1 MTHPMRYASEIK
13 ETLEQLLQ
21 LEKQQRQARLRD
33 RIRFLRLL
41 KEGQAQT
48 QQQAGKQLG
57 LSLRQSQRIWQTYRQ
72 QGIDQLLQTGYQHGF
87 GKLSTQQIND
97 LQVWLANHPVQT
109 LSQIQTYIK
118 EHWQVDYTIAGLS
131 LLFKRMKIRYKSVRP
146 DKTKKSVSK
155 VDTKTFQN

>member
-1 MTHPMRYASEIK
+1 MQYAFEIK

-48 QQQAGKQLG
+48 QLQAGKQLG

-72 QGIDQLLQTGYQHGF
+72 QGIGQLLQTGYQHGF
-87 GKLSTQQIND
+87 VKLNPQQMSE
-97 LQVWLANHPVQT
+97 LQDWLLAHPTQT
-109 LSQIQTYIK
+109 LSQIQQYVADR
-118 EHWQVDYTIAGLS
+118 WQIAYTIAGLS
-131 LLFKRMKIRYKSVRP
+131 LLFKRMKIRYKSAKP
-146 DKTKKSVSK
+146 DKSKKAAVK
-155 VDTKTFQN
+155 LQPKALQT